1 MTNKTLLDTL
11 EYCMKLYRNSLKEI
25 REASLDFRLN
35 FPKWKKDTLLLILEK
50 AKPDIKRKH
59 LRRKVLIDLK
69 RISDE
74 ARKEIDE
81 REEEEMEKWM
91 RRVEQRGMK
100 GA

>member
-1 MTNKTLLDTL
+1 MTNRTLLEDT
-11 EYCMKLYRNSLKEI
+11 EYCMELYRNSLKEI
-25 REASLDFRLN
+25 READLDSRLN

-50 AKPDIKRKH
+50 AKPNIKRKH

-81 REEEEMEKWM
+81 RDEKEMEKWI
-91 RRVEQRGMK
+91 RNVEQREMNN
-100 GA
+100 A

>member
-1 MTNKTLLDTL
+1 MTNRTLLEDT
-11 EYCMKLYRNSLKEI
+11 EYCMGLYRNSLKEI
-25 REASLDFRLN
+25 REANLDSRLN

-50 AKPDIKRKH
+50 AKPNVKRKH

-81 REEEEMEKWM
+81 REEEEMEKWI
-91 RRVEQRGMK
+91 RKVEQRQSH
-100 GA
+100 